1 MNFKRIIRHLLI
13 PLRSVRRVVDGET
26 LRAVEEAIRAG
37 ESSHRGEVRV
47 AVEAALSPAAVW
59 RGQSARERAVE
70 VFSELRVW
78 DTAENNGVLI
88 YLLLADRDVEI
99 VADRGLLP
107 HVDADAWSAICRAM
121 EDAFRRGDFRAGL
134 LDGIRAIHAHL
145 ARAYPARGET
155 PNELPDAPTILR

>member
-1 MNFKRIIRHLLI
+1 MNIMRIIRHLLI
-13 PLRSVRRVVDGET
+13 PLRSVRRVLNEDA
-26 LRAVEEAIRAG
+26 LREVQEAIRAG
-37 ESSHRGEVRV
+37 EATHRGELRV
-47 AVEAALSPAAVW
+47 ALESALPPASLW

-107 HVDADAWSAICRAM
+107 HVDADTWSAICRSM
-121 EDAFRRGDFRAGL
+121 EDAFRRRDFKGGL
-134 LDGIRAIHAHL
+134 IEGIRAIHPHL
-145 ARAYPARGET
+145 ARSFPSTGDN
-155 PNELPDAPTILR
+155 PNELPDTPTILR